1 MPSPFQHAVDRASKL
16 TAPDRTVVVATRQ
29 HQQEIWRQLET
40 RLVGTVL
47 LQPKNAGTAAG
58 IFLPLTYIREQD
70 PDATVIIHPSD
81 RFVHPEDRFLACLE
95 RATWAARILPD
106 RPILLATP
114 PQTLEAEY
122 GWIQPGRI
130 LAWSGRDPVRTV
142 EAFIENPAPSDAR
155 RIGEADGLWNTLALT
170 ARVESLW
177 ELGWRC
183 VPDVMRLFKPF
194 KAALDTPEE
203 FTVLESLYAAMPR
216 RDFSADL
223 LQRAADRLAV
233 LVLDDILWSDWGE
246 PERVIDTLHKIGTPS
261 ALEEDLVAL
270 EEK

>member
-1 MPSPFQHAVDRASKL
+1 
-16 TAPDRTVVVATRQ
+16 
-29 HQQEIWRQLET
+29 
-40 RLVGTVL
+40 
-47 LQPKNAGTAAG
+47 
-58 IFLPLTYIREQD
+58 
-70 PDATVIIHPSD
+70 
-81 RFVHPEDRFLACLE
+81 
-95 RATWAARILPD
+95 
-106 RPILLATP
+106 
-114 PQTLEAEY
+114 
-122 GWIQPGRI
+122 
-130 LAWSGRDPVRTV
+130 
-142 EAFIENPAPSDAR
+142 
-155 RIGEADGLWNTLALT
+155 
-170 ARVESLW
+170 
-177 ELGWRC
+177 
-183 VPDVMRLFKPF
+183 MRLFKPF